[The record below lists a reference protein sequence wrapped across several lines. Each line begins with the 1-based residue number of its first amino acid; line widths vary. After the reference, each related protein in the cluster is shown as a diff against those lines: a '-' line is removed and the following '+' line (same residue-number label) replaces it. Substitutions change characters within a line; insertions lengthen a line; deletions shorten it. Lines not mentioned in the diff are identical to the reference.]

1 MITTNMPL
9 GGGNGRLLAV
19 EGRPL
24 AAGEQAPSV
33 TQVMIGPRYFE
44 TLGLRIV
51 RGRGFDDL
59 DGTAGS

>member
-24 AAGEQAPSV
+24 AAGEQAPLV
-33 TQVMIGPRYFE
+33 TQLMIGPRYFE
-44 TLGLRIV
+44 TLGLQDRARPGI
-51 RGRGFDDL
+51 RGARWDDRP
-59 DGTAGS
+59 